1 MMDERAVEWALIG
14 LMGIVT
20 LATRVAG
27 VGMARWIPQ
36 TPYWQRFMNYLPATL
51 LVAIAIP
58 SFATGDIPLT
68 IAAVLTLVFAAFR
81 FNLVVSMGVGV
92 TAVALLRRLL

>member
-1 MMDERAVEWALIG
+1 MGAKTVEWLIIG
-14 LMGIVT
+14 LMGLVT

-51 LVAIAIP
+51 LVAIAVP
-58 SFATGDIPLT
+58 SFATGDLPLT

-81 FNLVVSMGVGV
+81 FNLAISMGVGV
-92 TAVALLRRLL
+92 AAVALLRRFL